1 MLPHPLTNFEMQ
13 KYYQK
18 DTQLSLKN
26 NLKFND
32 VYSRNNSPKIKDGEY
47 AINLAEFKSIGSQ
60 WIVLYMNGNN
70 IVYFNS
76 FAVDHIPKKIRKLLG
91 DKNVKT
97 NIDRIKACNPIMCR

>member
-1 MLPHPLTNFEMQ
+1 MLPHPLTSFEMQ

-47 AINLAEFKSIGSQ
+47 VINLAGIRSIGTQ

-70 IVYFNS
+70 IV
-76 FAVDHIPKKIRKLLG
+76 
-91 DKNVKT
+91 
-97 NIDRIKACNPIMCR
+97 